1 MRIIL
6 CGFGVV
12 GQSFAKLL
20 ESRSE
25 DLYARYGLKP
35 RIVGVFDRNGSAT
48 DPSGL
53 DASRLID
60 VKKKYGSVNRYSDTE
75 NNTSGTEI
83 INNLEAEVLI
93 ETTES
98 NYKDAEPGMTHIV
111 DAMKRGMHVI
121 SVNKGPLALAFPSLM
136 EIAEYNHVLFRF
148 SGTVGGGTPIL
159 DFAKNSISGIEI
171 INDLEAEVLIET
183 TESNYKDAEPGM
195 THIVNAMKRGMHV
208 ISVNKGPLALAF
220 PSLMEIAAYNQVLFR
235 FSGTVGGGTPI
246 LDFAKNSLKGERI
259 VSFYG
264 ILNGTTN
271 YILTNMANGMS
282 FNDALDDAKQKG
294 YVEADESLDLDGLD
308 AAAKLVILANW
319 IMGMKVVMS
328 DIKRTGIRKIDS
340 ADIKRAAEKNSA
352 IKLIASCNK
361 ELTVAPKEIPTV
373 DPLCVSGTLN
383 AISFTSEHSG
393 TQTIIGRGAGGIETA
408 SSILRDLI
416 DIRNESTKT

>member
-35 RIVGVFDRNGSAT
+35 RIVCVFDRKGSAN

-53 DASRLID
+53 DTSKLID

-75 NNTSGTEI
+75 NNASGTEI

-98 NYKDAEPGMTHIV
+98 NYKDAEPGMTHII

-136 EIAEYNHVLFRF
+136 ELADYNHVLFRF

-159 DFAKNSISGIEI
+159 DFAKNS
-171 INDLEAEVLIET
+171 L
-183 TESNYKDAEPGM
+183 
-195 THIVNAMKRGMHV
+195 R
-208 ISVNKGPLALAF
+208 
-220 PSLMEIAAYNQVLFR
+220 
-235 FSGTVGGGTPI
+235 
-246 LDFAKNSLKGERI
+246 GERI
-259 VSFYG
+259 VSFDG

-271 YILTNMANGMS
+271 YILTNMADGMS
-282 FNDALDDAKQKG
+282 FDDALDDAKKKG

-319 IMGMKVVMS
+319 IMGMKVTMP
-328 DIKRTGIRKIDS
+328 DIKRTGIRNVDS
-340 ADIKRAAEKNSA
+340 DDIKHATEKNCA

-361 ELTVAPKEIPTV
+361 ELIVAPKAIAAD

-383 AISFTSEHSG
+383 AISFTSEQSG

>member
-35 RIVGVFDRNGSAT
+35 RIVGVFDRNGSAVDT
-48 DPSGL
+48 SGL
-53 DASRLID
+53 DVSRLID
-60 VKKKYGSVNRYSDTE
+60 AKKKYNSVKKYSETK
-75 NNTSGTEI
+75 NN
-83 INNLEAEVLI
+83 V
-93 ETTES
+93 
-98 NYKDAEPGMTHIV
+98 
-111 DAMKRGMHVI
+111 
-121 SVNKGPLALAFPSLM
+121 
-136 EIAEYNHVLFRF
+136 
-148 SGTVGGGTPIL
+148 
-159 DFAKNSISGIEI
+159 SGIEM

-183 TESNYKDAEPGM
+183 TQSNYNDAEPGM

-220 PSLMEIAAYNQVLFR
+220 PSLMELADYNRDIFR

-246 LDFAKNSLKGERI
+246 LDFAKNSLRGERI
-259 VSFYG
+259 VSFDG

-271 YILTNMANGMS
+271 YILTNMADGMS
-282 FNDALDDAKQKG
+282 FNDALSDAKQKG

-319 IMGMKVVMS
+319 IMGMKVTMP
-328 DIKRTGIRKIDS
+328 DIKRTGIREIDS
-340 ADIKRAAEKNSA
+340 SDIKRATEKNCA

-361 ELTVAPKEIPTV
+361 KLVVEPKEITV
-373 DPLCVSGTLN
+373 DDPLCVSGTLN

-393 TQTIIGRGAGGIETA
+393 TQTIIGRGAGGTETA